1 VKVLAGQRVLV
12 VGLGTSGFASARAL
26 LSLDAKVR
34 ITEEQ
39 TSPAIEERA
48 SLLRGLGAEVE
59 IGGHRFDRLDADLAI
74 VSPGIPPTTPVV
86 EALVRGG
93 VEIWSEIEL
102 AFQLARCDFLAV
114 TGTNGKTTTTSL
126 LAEMLRRGGVDSIAA
141 GNIGLPLVDA
151 VSSIPPGGAVVVEVS
166 SFQLAT
172 TISFSPKI
180 AVLLNIAED
189 HTDWHGSLEAY
200 AAAKSRIAV
209 NQQSEDVFVVNSDD
223 ALVMEVAARAPSR
236 ILPFSAGTLPVT
248 TTGMSIGVSKD
259 KVMWRGREV
268 FGAGDVPLPGR
279 GGLEDAIA
287 AAGAALEYGV
297 AVDAVG
303 AALKSFRPLPHRL
316 ELVAEVEGV
325 TYIDDSKATNPHA
338 TLSAVGGMSEV
349 VLIAGGRSKDIDL
362 APLAAAAGPVVAVV
376 AMGEA
381 AAELESVFRD
391 LVPVQRADSMKD
403 AVRLATEASSGRG
416 SVLLSPGCA
425 SLDMYESYAAR
436 GEAFAR
442 AVHELA
448 EEVAGR
454 AEGT

>member
-1 VKVLAGQRVLV
+1 MKVLTGQRVVV

-26 LSLDAKVR
+26 LSLDAKVHV
-34 ITEEQ
+34 TEEQ
-39 TSPAIEERA
+39 TSPVIEERA
-48 SLLRGLGAEVE
+48 SLLRDLGAEVE
-59 IGGHRFDRLDADLAI
+59 VGGHHFDRLDADLAI
-74 VSPGIPPTTPVV
+74 VSPGIPPAAPVV
-86 EALVRGG
+86 KALVRGG

-126 LAEMLRRGGVDSIAA
+126 LAEMLRCGGVDSVAA

-151 VSSIPPGGAVVVEVS
+151 VSSIPQGGAAVVEVS

-172 TISFSPKI
+172 IITFSPKI

-189 HTDWHGSLEAY
+189 HTDWHGSIEAY
-200 AAAKSRIAV
+200 AAAKSRIAE

-223 ALVMEVAARAPSR
+223 PLVMEAAARAPSR
-236 ILPFSAGTLPVT
+236 LLPFSVDTVPVT
-248 TTGMSIGVSKD
+248 PTGISIGVSKD

-268 FGAGDVPLPGR
+268 FGVGDVPMPGR

-297 AVDAVG
+297 AVDAVAG
-303 AALKSFRPLPHRL
+303 ALRSFRPLPHRL
-316 ELVAEVEGV
+316 ELVAEVNGV
-325 TYIDDSKATNPHA
+325 SYIDDSKATNPHA
-338 TLSAVGGMSEV
+338 TLSAVRGMSQV
-349 VLIAGGRSKDIDL
+349 VLIAGGRSKNIDL
-362 APLAAAAGPVVAVV
+362 TPLAAAAGPVVAVV

-381 AAELESVFRD
+381 VAELETVFRD
-391 LVPVQRADSMKD
+391 LVPVQRAGSMKD
-403 AVRLATEASSGRG
+403 AVRLATEASSARG

-448 EEVAGR
+448 EEIGSR
-454 AEGT
+454 AEGM